1 MDFQA
6 RVSEWSSDRTPRKT
20 QARGAVPLPSL
31 SFVHGGTF
39 YKEAL
44 GIVRQRKAALA
55 NCELDEDQAS
65 GGTIVS
71 SYRPRTPLQGYGATP
86 KYLRLA
92 CVLHKP
98 APPSRPR
105 PAPGPRMPSR
115 MFSPE
120 EDYWIDEK
128 EPGGISELPN
138 LYVAEA
144 NLAVTLRTVAGEVP
158 VPPHVWL
165 VLGLTDEAQAA
176 NIPVAPRSGTS
187 NYSEAADIAEAE
199 VNAQAKALLTIAASF
214 EQMHTTE
221 RPPLKEGEL
230 SLCSE
235 AGGGTHASV
244 VARSVP
250 LLRLVSEDRL
260 TLTGAEA
267 NFQRCARG
275 ASMLALRHAAY
286 LLKIVV
292 TRVALEAQAGRS
304 PPEDKKDDANP
315 APPPLTL
322 EEIDAKVTRVAG
334 MVASRAAA
342 NSQRAASQAKAQ
354 SAKINQRA
362 DSPKQ
367 TPRPQ
372 LTAYHSP
379 RPTTLQ
385 KGFNALLD
393 FLQFGARKFG
403 NAVRLWFALDPE
415 ENMRIAE
422 KQFARACEDIGFRG
436 NIVALWRH
444 LNRDG
449 SGQVSLIDVD
459 SQAAILLADFK
470 VLLEKQFDNSLE
482 KFMKFVDLKK
492 SNRVAKDEFVQAM
505 QKLPFQ
511 GSGKRL
517 FDLICRFNCGAISLK
532 DIQFLHKWSP
542 PLYLFS
548 KGDQKML
555 DNLLDALKEL
565 HQDNMLRAWFKSMDT
580 DQTMRVSWTKFNKAC
595 ARIPRQGRFANL
607 LPKTDKEVAAVWR
620 TLDEDCSGWIALRE
634 FDQDVHEAAAAFKN
648 WCDRT
653 YGGIAKFVAKL
664 QSVDQGMN
672 QGVQKVSK
680 REFRTALVEKGVVTS
695 QQANMLF
702 DGLDIADTALLGE
715 HDVKFLD
722 KWDLVWEEW
731 EAEAHLE
738 GGAVS
743 SVLNASKPT
752 KHGPEI
758 GPVSAALREIPEE
771 PRQGMP
777 TGLGTQAESSKSLS
791 AAGSSSGASAR

>member
-1 MDFQA
+1 MDFRE
-6 RVSEWSSDRTPRKT
+6 RVSDWSPERTPRKT
-20 QARGAVPLPSL
+20 QARAVVPLPSL

-55 NCELDEDQAS
+55 NGELDEDQAP
-65 GGTIVS
+65 GGGFMS
-71 SYRPRTPLQGYGATP
+71 SYRPRTPLQGHVAAP

-98 APPSRPR
+98 SPPTRPR
-105 PAPGPRMPSR
+105 ASPGPRVPSR
-115 MFSPE
+115 ILSPD
-120 EDYWIDEK
+120 EDSWLDVK
-128 EPGGISELPN
+128 EPVGSNELPN
-138 LYVAEA
+138 LYVGEA
-144 NLAVTLRTVAGEVP
+144 NLAVSLRTPAGEVR

-187 NYSEAADIAEAE
+187 NYSEAANLAEAE

-244 VARSVP
+244 AVRSVP

-275 ASMLALRHAAY
+275 ASILALRHAAY

-292 TRVALEAQAGRS
+292 TRVALETQAGRFM
-304 PPEDKKDDANP
+304 PEDKKDDANP
-315 APPPLTL
+315 ASPPLTL
-322 EEIDAKVTRVAG
+322 EEIDAKVSRVAG

-342 NSQRAASQAKAQ
+342 NSQREALQAKLQ
-354 SAKINQRA
+354 SAKNDQPA
-362 DSPKQ
+362 DSLKQ
-367 TPRPQ
+367 SPSPQ
-372 LTAYHSP
+372 IDAYHSA

-385 KGFNALLD
+385 KGFHALLD

-403 NAVRLWFALDPE
+403 NAVRLWFAIDPE
-415 ENMRIAE
+415 ENMKIAE

-482 KFMKFVDLKK
+482 KFMRFVDLNK
-492 SNRVAKDEFVQAM
+492 SNRVAKEQFVQAM

-511 GSGKRL
+511 GSAKRL
-517 FDLICRFNCGAISLK
+517 FDLICRFNSGAISLK
-532 DIQFLHKWSP
+532 NLQFLHKWSP

-548 KGDQKML
+548 KGDQQML
-555 DNLLDALKEL
+555 DDLLGALKEL

-580 DQTMRVSWTKFNKAC
+580 EQTMRVSWIKFNVAC

-620 TLDEDCSGWIALRE
+620 MLDEDCSGWIALRE
-634 FDQDVHEAAAAFKN
+634 FDQDVHEAASAFKN
-648 WCDRT
+648 WCDKT
-653 YGGIAKFVAKL
+653 YGGIAKFVAKVER
-664 QSVDQGMN
+664 VDQG
-672 QGVQKVSK
+672 GQKVSK
-680 REFRTALVEKGVVTS
+680 AAFRKALVQQGAVTS

-702 DGLDIADTALLGE
+702 DGLDIADTGLLGE
-715 HDVKFLD
+715 QDVKFLD

-731 EAEAHLE
+731 EGEAHLE

-743 SVLNASKPT
+743 SVLNASRQPPKSD
-752 KHGPEI
+752 PEL
-758 GPVSAALREIPEE
+758 GAALRDIPEE
-771 PRQGMP
+771 PKQTMGPEDEPRQALPAAAGN
-777 TGLGTQAESSKSLS
+777 QAES
-791 AAGSSSGASAR
+791 G

>member
-1 MDFQA
+1 MDFRE

-20 QARGAVPLPSL
+20 QARGVVPLPSL

-44 GIVRQRKAALA
+44 AIVRQRKAALA
-55 NCELDEDQAS
+55 NEDEDS

-71 SYRPRTPLQGYGATP
+71 SYRPRTPLQGHGTAP

-92 CVLHKP
+92 CVLHRP
-98 APPSRPR
+98 LPPSRPR
-105 PAPGPRMPSR
+105 PPPGPRIASR
-115 MFSPE
+115 MLSPE
-120 EDYWIDEK
+120 DDFWLDEK
-128 EPGGISELPN
+128 EPAGSSELPN
-138 LYVAEA
+138 LYIAEA
-144 NLAVTLRTVAGEVP
+144 NLAVNLRTHAGEVH

-176 NIPVAPRSGTS
+176 NIPVAPRSGNS
-187 NYSEAADIAEAE
+187 NYSEAANLAEAE

-214 EQMHTTE
+214 EQMHTRE
-221 RPPLKEGEL
+221 RQPLKEGEL

-260 TLTGAEA
+260 SLTGAEA

-275 ASMLALRHAAY
+275 ASILALRHAAY

-292 TRVALEAQAGRS
+292 TRQALEAQAGR
-304 PPEDKKDDANP
+304 PLPEDKKDDANS

-354 SAKINQRA
+354 AAKMNQSA
-362 DSPKQ
+362 DSPNQ

-482 KFMKFVDLKK
+482 RFMKFVDLKK
-492 SNRVAKDEFVQAM
+492 SNRVARDEFVRAM

-532 DIQFLHKWSP
+532 DLQFLHKWSP

-548 KGDQKML
+548 KGDQLML
-555 DNLLDALKEL
+555 DNLLGALKEL

-580 DQTMRVSWTKFNKAC
+580 DQTMRVSWTKFNIAC
-595 ARIPRQGRFANL
+595 AKIPRQGRFANL

-634 FDQDVHEAAAAFKN
+634 FSQDVHEAAAAFKN

-653 YGGIAKFVAKL
+653 HGGIAKFVAKL
-664 QSVDQGMN
+664 QSAD

-680 REFRTALVEKGVVTS
+680 AAFRKALVQQSVVTS

-702 DGLDIADTALLGE
+702 DGLDIADTQGLGE
-715 HDVKFLD
+715 QDVKFLD

-731 EAEAHLE
+731 EGEAHLE
-738 GGAVS
+738 GGAIS

-752 KHGPEI
+752 KPDPDPE
-758 GPVSAALREIPEE
+758 PVSAAPGEIPEE
-771 PRQGMP
+771 SRQGML
-777 TGLGTQAESSKSLS
+777 TGAGTQADSSKSLS
-791 AAGSSSGASAR
+791 AAGSSSGASAPSPRLAR

>member
-1 MDFQA
+1 M
-6 RVSEWSSDRTPRKT
+6 VS
-20 QARGAVPLPSL
+20 
-31 SFVHGGTF
+31 
-39 YKEAL
+39 
-44 GIVRQRKAALA
+44 
-55 NCELDEDQAS
+55 
-65 GGTIVS
+65 
-71 SYRPRTPLQGYGATP
+71 
-86 KYLRLA
+86 
-92 CVLHKP
+92 
-98 APPSRPR
+98 
-105 PAPGPRMPSR
+105 
-115 MFSPE
+115 
-120 EDYWIDEK
+120 
-128 EPGGISELPN
+128 
-138 LYVAEA
+138 
-144 NLAVTLRTVAGEVP
+144 LRTQTGEVR

-187 NYSEAADIAEAE
+187 NYSEAANLAEAE

-221 RPPLKEGEL
+221 RPPVKEGEL

-260 TLTGAEA
+260 SLTGAEA

-275 ASMLALRHAAY
+275 ASLLALRHAAY

-292 TRVALEAQAGRS
+292 TRVALETQAGRHV
-304 PPEDKKDDANP
+304 PEDKKDDANP
-315 APPPLTL
+315 GQPPLTL
-322 EEIDAKVTRVAG
+322 EEIDAKVSRVAG

-342 NSQRAASQAKAQ
+342 NSQREALQAKTQ
-354 SAKINQRA
+354 SAKNAQPA
-362 DSPKQ
+362 DSVKQ
-367 TPRPQ
+367 GATSST
-372 LTAYHSP
+372 LDAFHSASRFHSA

-385 KGFNALLD
+385 KGFHALLD

-403 NAVRLWFALDPE
+403 NAVRLWFAIDPE
-415 ENMRIAE
+415 ENMKIAE

-470 VLLEKQFDNSLE
+470 VLLDAEFDNSLE
-482 KFMKFVDLKK
+482 KFMKYVDLSK
-492 SNRVAKDEFVQAM
+492 SNRVAKEQFVQAM
-505 QKLPFQ
+505 HKLPFQ
-511 GSGKRL
+511 GSAKRL
-517 FDLICRFNCGAISLK
+517 FDLLCRFNSGAIYLK
-532 DIQFLHKWSP
+532 DLQFLHKWTP
-542 PLYLFS
+542 PIYLFS
-548 KGDQKML
+548 TGDQLGL
-555 DNLLDALKEL
+555 DNLLGSLREL

-580 DQTMRVSWTKFNKAC
+580 DQTMRVSWTKFNLAC

-607 LPKTDKEVAAVWR
+607 LPKTDKEIAAVWR

-634 FDQDVHEAAAAFKN
+634 FDQDVHEAASAFKN
-648 WCDRT
+648 WCHKT
-653 YGGIAKFVAKL
+653 HGGIAKFVAKVER
-664 QSVDQGMN
+664 VDQG
-672 QGVQKVSK
+672 GQKVSK
-680 REFRTALVEKGVVTS
+680 TAFRKALVQHGVVTA

-702 DGLDIADTALLGE
+702 DGLDIADTGLLGE
-715 HDVKFLD
+715 QDVKFLD

-731 EAEAHLE
+731 EGEAHLE

-752 KHGPEI
+752 KPDPALHR
-758 GPVSAALREIPEE
+758 SASEGLHRSASEGLKEIPEE
-771 PRQGMP
+771 QKQAMEPEDKSRQALP
-777 TGLGTQAESSKSLS
+777 TDPGTDHSLMIGLA
-791 AAGSSSGASAR
+791 